1 MYKTVTRVEYLRWSK
16 LLFRTR
22 CSLRNPLDW
31 VRDKLT
37 ELKISAFPMEEPDSL
52 ASLCFFQ
59 ETRVDL
65 EPTVPGSIV
74 HITLPSTTAFGRST
88 RTRRRIENEL
98 ESSNNEEEFKSKHI
112 ATSGSVYFR
121 KSKRYPKCILWRC
134 LEKNQVL
141 ELRSVDL
148 DKARHEAREA
158 TLILRIEFPVGI
170 QDDGVALAD
179 VESPDIITVFA
190 LTTSNELYTFSIRP
204 DFFCRVTASDVDVAT
219 WSRIFRPV
227 SFTLSSAHRL
237 FAPSANDIVITL
249 IDGRLLRLTRKAGED
264 GSSWVERALGDSQW
278 GSSLRGLIKWQGN
291 NTVNYRGNV
300 LEQDT
305 AVSATMSPDGLHLFT
320 VCLNHTLKAWNI
332 KNGKLAFSKDLL
344 DITRDPQKPRIMLS
358 PSSTGLLQLFEAQ
371 GAREGDKYYAL
382 TFSPQESGI
391 FKVWAIRDADHS
403 GHGGVRDLYPENV
416 FKMPDPGDGAMW
428 TMAGFHLKP
437 AYGGQ
442 GMELWILIRLNR
454 RYQLYHRKL
463 DLLNLPDDWNR
474 DWLSTAVD
482 IAKNDDWNQ
491 TPSAPSPQGAE
502 CISEK
507 WLDYIMGSGRLPK
520 SVLETALT
528 VYCQARQL
536 PIPHVK
542 RNPSLKTRIAS
553 SIGSL
558 VVLGYSQTGLPN
570 VSKFQE
576 ELHHVWSEFW
586 SDALEIDQFRWEPLS
601 LGFSASAQAPWIV
614 FGDGCS
620 VVRECSPLDI
630 LQRNSAEELHQH
642 ANLLEMP
649 SIEVVD
655 DESLGLQLPEELCS
669 LIQAAARFRSSFSN
683 SLTIACQQQL
693 SAELWQEPS
702 YSNADR
708 LTLFYEK
715 CGFEHAISDKDYHNL
730 DASFKAIG
738 GIADLDSRLILG
750 VLNRLPHL
758 MSQEASGLQSTRFG
772 LKYLAV
778 GAAATI
784 AMTTQILTDLLL
796 LVVFLAG
803 EEASI
808 DNASDDSEWERS
820 FKPNGLYQYLTE
832 QLRIY
837 QMMEWLA
844 THSRPDPQQSQEK
857 LSSLDNQLEK
867 DTSTRHTETL
877 RPTSTVLLNLFA
889 KDTSPQSY
897 SLSSDLTSTLQTS
910 TLTSNIS
917 DLLVW
922 TSAGNDPGITLSD
935 VLVHIQA
942 NLLKNNDIQLASEF
956 LQFQPHTAW
965 GIYMRGRLHLLR
977 NEPSEASSCF
987 QKAAVNLSQPSNP
1000 PIAFAQA
1007 SSSLLS
1013 PLDASYL
1020 ATGLSNYYT
1029 HILTL
1034 FSTFPT
1040 CEMYIQTFARLA
1052 LLHTAQPPS
1061 AYPNAAPQQ
1070 ADLLTRLF
1078 HASLALADYGAAY
1091 SALSRYSD
1099 HALRR
1104 AGVGQLISSLAQRR
1118 ALGLLSEFSWSD
1130 SLAVDADQYLEDRVS
1145 KDDGSG
1151 GIGRVRG
1158 NADDE
1163 SVEWY
1168 KVLYAFRTR
1177 RGDLKGAAEVL
1188 VRKVAAQREAD
1199 FRKKGAKRVKIRGL
1213 EKDREERE
1221 EGDYLLALNALAVL
1235 GGGGGV
1241 GKVGRQGATDRCVAR
1256 GGKEQEVVREDDTA
1270 QWVFAG
1276 GNGQEQRYLVRLR
1289 DLKEWYARFL
1299 DERSVLEQG
1308 RFGILQEGEEMETE

>member
-1 MYKTVTRVEYLRWSK
+1 MHVFKQTGGPSSPARRVNSSNLWI
-16 LLFRTR
+16 
-22 CSLRNPLDW
+22 RNNK
-31 VRDKLT
+31 VN
-37 ELKISAFPMEEPDSL
+37 SFQMEEPESL
-52 ASLCFFQ
+52 VSLCLFQ
-59 ETRVDL
+59 ETRIDL
-65 EPTVPGSIV
+65 EPTLSDSIV
-74 HITLPSTTAFGRST
+74 HIALPSTTAFGRPT
-88 RTRRRIENEL
+88 RTRRRIENEP
-98 ESSNNEEEFKSKHI
+98 ESSKDEEEFKSKHI
-112 ATSGSVYFR
+112 ATFGSVYFR
-121 KSKRYPKCILWRC
+121 TSKRYPKCILWRC

-158 TLILRIEFPVGI
+158 ALILRIEFPI
-170 QDDGVALAD
+170 ALQDDGVALAD
-179 VESPDIITVFA
+179 TETPDIITIFA

-204 DFFCRVTASDVDVAT
+204 DFFCRATASDVDVAT

-237 FAPSANDIVITL
+237 FAPSANDIIVTL
-249 IDGRLLRLTRKAGED
+249 IDGRLLRLTKKAGED

-291 NTVNYRGNV
+291 NTVTYRGNV

-305 AVSATMSPDGLHLFT
+305 AVSASTSPDRLHLFT

-344 DITRDPQKPRIMLS
+344 DVTRDPQKPRIMLS
-358 PSSTGLLQLFEAQ
+358 PNSPGLLQLFEAQ
-371 GAREGDKYYAL
+371 GAREGDRYYAL

-391 FKVWAIRDADHS
+391 FKFWAIRDADHP

-416 FKMPDPGDGAMW
+416 FKMPDPNDGAMW

-442 GMELWILIRLNR
+442 GMELWVLIRLNR
-454 RYQLYHRKL
+454 RYQLNHRKL

-482 IAKNDDWNQ
+482 VTKNDDWNQ
-491 TPSAPSPQGAE
+491 TPSTPSPQDAE

-507 WLDYIMGSGRLPK
+507 WLDHIMSPGRLPK

-528 VYCQARQL
+528 LHCQARQL
-536 PIPHVK
+536 VVPDVK
-542 RNPSLKTRIAS
+542 RNPSLRSRIAS
-553 SIGSL
+553 SIGSSVAL
-558 VVLGYSQTGLPN
+558 DSSQTDLPD

-576 ELHHVWSEFW
+576 ELHRVWSDFW
-586 SDALEIDQFRWEPLS
+586 SDALEIDRLRWEPLS
-601 LGFSASAQAPWIV
+601 LGLSTSVQAPWII

-620 VVRECSPLDI
+620 VIHECNPLDI
-630 LQRNSAEELHQH
+630 LQRNNPEELQQH
-642 ANLLEMP
+642 ANHLELP

-655 DESLGLQLPEELCS
+655 DESSRSRLPEELCL
-669 LIQAAARFRSSFSN
+669 LIQIAARFRSSFSN
-683 SLTIACQQQL
+683 SLALACRQQL

-708 LTLFYEK
+708 LALFFEK
-715 CGFEHAISDKDYHNL
+715 CGFEHAVSDKDYHNL
-730 DASFKAIG
+730 DASLKAVG
-738 GIADLDSRLILG
+738 GMADLDSRLILG
-750 VLNRLPHL
+750 ILNRLPRL

-772 LKYLAV
+772 LKYLSV
-778 GAAATI
+778 GASATI

-803 EEASI
+803 EEALA
-808 DNASDDSEWERS
+808 DTTSDDSEWERN
-820 FKPNGLYQYLTE
+820 FRPNGLYKYLIE
-832 QLRIY
+832 QLKIY

-844 THSRPDPQQSQEK
+844 THSRPDPQQIQEK
-857 LSSLDNQLEK
+857 LNSLDNHLEN
-867 DTSTRHTETL
+867 DTSTRHITTP
-877 RPTSTVLLNLFA
+877 RPVSTIISNLFA

-897 SLSSDLTSTLQTS
+897 SSSSDFISASQIS

-922 TSAGNDPGITLSD
+922 TSGGNDPSITLSD

-942 NLLKNNDIQLASEF
+942 NLLKNNDIQLASDF
-956 LQFQPHTAW
+956 LRFQPYTAW
-965 GIYMRGRLHLLR
+965 GMYMRGRLLLR
-977 NEPSEASSCF
+977 NEPSEASICF
-987 QKAAVNLSQPSNP
+987 RKAAVGLSQPSNP

-1034 FSTFPT
+1034 FSAFPAR
-1040 CEMYIQTFARLA
+1040 EMYIQSFARLA
-1052 LLHTAQPPS
+1052 LLHTAPTNS
-1061 AYPNAAPQQ
+1061 AHLNAANQQ

-1078 HASLALADYGAAY
+1078 HASLALGDYNAAY
-1091 SALSRYSD
+1091 SALARYSD
-1099 HALRR
+1099 HALRK
-1104 AGVGQLISSLAQRR
+1104 AGVGQLISSLVQRR
-1118 ALGLLSEFSWSD
+1118 ALALLTEFPWSD
-1130 SLAVDADQYLEDRVS
+1130 SLAIDADQFLEDRVS

-1151 GIGRVRG
+1151 GSGGIGSVGRISCG
-1158 NADDE
+1158 E
-1163 SVEWY
+1163 SVGWY

-1188 VRKVAAQREAD
+1188 VGKVAAQRKAK
-1199 FRKKGAKRVKIRGL
+1199 FRKKGAKKVKIQGS
-1213 EKDREERE
+1213 EKEREERE

-1235 GGGGGV
+1235 GGSVGV
-1241 GKVGRQGATDRCVAR
+1241 GNVGRQGTTSRITNGR
-1256 GGKEQEVVREDDTA
+1256 REGQEMVREDDRA
-1270 QWVFAG
+1270 QWVFVG
-1276 GNGQEQRYLVRLR
+1276 GNGQGQRCVVRLR
-1289 DLKEWYARFL
+1289 DLKEWYAGFL
-1299 DERSVLEQG
+1299 DEKSVLEQG
-1308 RFGILQEGEEMETE
+1308 RFGILEDGEEMETD